1 MTRNESME
9 PNAEQKTPVYFDDE
23 VVDHLV
29 GIVLELG
36 AELWVTRE
44 RLARLEEALE
54 NGKPVS
60 VAELDQSRPSEAL
73 QNRLTEQRQAFIRR
87 VYSRLYSRS
96 IGLAAATKLIRCS
109 GMTFT
114 SDRIRGHHR
123 NAEQSRPGT
132 ISPGS

>member
-1 MTRNESME
+1 MARNESMQ
-9 PNAEQKTPVYFDDE
+9 PNSEHEAPTYFDDE

-54 NGKPVS
+54 NREPVS

-73 QNRLTEQRQAFIRR
+73 QNRLDEQRQAFIRR
-87 VYSRLYSRS
+87 VYSRLYSRY
-96 IGLAAATKLIRCS
+96 GGDAAKGKAAI
-109 GMTFT
+109 
-114 SDRIRGHHR
+114 
-123 NAEQSRPGT
+123 
-132 ISPGS
+132 

>member
-9 PNAEQKTPVYFDDE
+9 PNAEHKTPVYFDDE

-87 VYSRLYSRS
+87 VYSRLYSRYGGDS
-96 IGLAAATKLIRCS
+96 ATGKAAI
-109 GMTFT
+109 
-114 SDRIRGHHR
+114 
-123 NAEQSRPGT
+123 
-132 ISPGS
+132 